1 VEVGFDLGFGVGFGV
16 GFDVGFDVGLVNV
29 LVAEGLSIV
38 VATFVLLSPYFVLLL
53 PVPPVVDVLDF
64 MRLKRS
70 ARDVVADATATVLP

>member
-1 VEVGFDLGFGVGFGV
+1 MEVGFDLGFG
-16 GFDVGFDVGLVNV
+16 VGLVNV

-70 ARDVVADATATVLP
+70 ARDVAAVTVVASATATVLPG